1 MPERKKEN
9 NMIGSSNNYRIW
21 ANRERR
27 FRTDYIILTHLPNLE
42 IKDHLLPDD
51 MKKSRNKYTWNQW
64 QKYFIKWGNDR
75 KLPVHY
81 FIEMVD
87 HDWAVMKGLEDTKP
101 SYYLDELVSQGIVE
115 GKYRN
120 AVVVFIGEN
129 YDLRNLDPRCIEH
142 LSSKVLVPLV
152 KRFKLSWD
160 RIMYLDECLTES
172 FVNSDFDTTGSRW
185 MYEPMKNFDMVRV
198 RNIYSLYDKYMD
210 K

>member
-1 MPERKKEN
+1 
-9 NMIGSSNNYRIW
+9 MIGSSNNYRIW

-101 SYYLDELVSQGIVE
+101 SYYLDELVSQGIIE

-172 FVNSDFDTTGSRW
+172 FVNSDFDITGSRW

>member
-1 MPERKKEN
+1 
-9 NMIGSSNNYRIW
+9 MIGSSNNYRIW

-172 FVNSDFDTTGSRW
+172 FVNSDFDITGSRW

>member
-1 MPERKKEN
+1 
-9 NMIGSSNNYRIW
+9 MIGSSNNYRIW

-81 FIEMVD
+81 FTEMVD

-172 FVNSDFDTTGSRW
+172 FVNSDFDITGSRW

>member
-27 FRTDYIILTHLPNLE
+27 FRTDYIILNHLPNLE

-101 SYYLDELVSQGIVE
+101 SYYLDELVSQGIIE

-172 FVNSDFDTTGSRW
+172 FVNSDFDITGSRW

>member
-1 MPERKKEN
+1 
-9 NMIGSSNNYRIW
+9 MIGSSNNYRIW

-101 SYYLDELVSQGIVE
+101 SYYIDELVSQGIVE

-172 FVNSDFDTTGSRW
+172 FVNSDFDITGSRW

>member
-172 FVNSDFDTTGSRW
+172 FVNSDFDITGSRW